1 MGMFRR
7 LDPVQH
13 RDRFR
18 HELKMDR
25 DEFAWRQRREMNEDK
40 REDRARELR
49 LKAQQQQATAAQ
61 RAADQGLDDP
71 LAFVPKD
78 ETPRAMVKFNQLR
91 AQKRDVDFATAVS
104 GEDSGSF
111 WLAQHGWKTDASRTL
126 ARVDAPKAK

>member
-1 MGMFRR
+1 MSK
-7 LDPVQH
+7 LH
-13 RDRFR
+13 
-18 HELKMDR
+18 LITLAAA
-25 DEFAWRQRREMNEDK
+25 FAF
-40 REDRARELR
+40 AG
-49 LKAQQQQATAAQ
+49 AAQ
-61 RAADQGLDDP
+61 ANGPAGYDP